1 MSQIKT
7 ERLVLRKW
15 ELPDAQALAAIVM
28 QPHVQRWLP
37 DWKNFDKRAERW
49 ISLVQRHYA
58 LCNPMENEQFISWAI
73 TFNGGIIGQIGV
85 GPKLDGLEIGYFIGE
100 DHQNSG
106 FATEAVKSV
115 VKYAFEV
122 FGFSRVIATVQPE
135 NLASNAVVK
144 KAGFT
149 FAKVINI
156 KDDGQTETL
165 SFNYYEILNPVQEPV
180 IIGVRE
186 NPDFIDR
193 AADYFNAKW
202 KIDRKLYHESMTCC
216 IATENPYPRWYLMLN
231 NGRIVGGCGI
241 IEDDFMVSNE
251 FSPWLCGLYVEKEE
265 RGKSLGDRLLS
276 HARMEAFSLELKKL
290 YLNTDH
296 IGYYEKYGWCYI
308 GDHDHKCGEKVR
320 VYEADAIQRLEGM
333 ADFFDIRADTYDS
346 HMLDDLNLAEFY
358 EAVANCF
365 ANHLPQKLLDL
376 GCGTGLE
383 LERLFEMSPE
393 MEVTGVDLSENML
406 KKLGEKYS
414 DKQIKLICGSYFD
427 VAFGNGYDS
436 ALSTYSFH
444 HFSEEEKL
452 VLYRK
457 IFDALASDGL
467 FVHGDY
473 TVKTLSRQQELIAA
487 NDRLR
492 ATNGIADGKFYHFD
506 IPFTAETEIK
516 LLLAAGFTEVKTAR
530 AWENTG
536 VFVARKKA

>member
-15 ELPDAQALAAIVM
+15 EVTDAQVLAKIVM

-37 DWKNFDKRAERW
+37 DWQNFDKRAERW
-49 ISLVQRHYA
+49 ISLVRRHYA

-73 TFNGGIIGQIGV
+73 TFDSRIIGQIGI

-100 DHQNSG
+100 DHQSRG
-106 FATEAVKSV
+106 FATEAVKAV
-115 VKYAFEV
+115 VKYAFDV

-144 KAGFT
+144 KAGFS
-149 FAKVINI
+149 FAEVVDI
-156 KDDGQTETL
+156 KDSGQTEFL
-165 SFNYYEILNPVQEPV
+165 PFNYYEILNPNEKPV

-202 KIDRKLYHESMTCC
+202 KIDRKLYHESMTDC
-216 IATENPYPRWYLMLN
+216 IATEKPYPRWYLMLRD
-231 NGRIVGGCGI
+231 GRTVGCCGI
-241 IEDDFMVSNE
+241 IENDFMVSDE
-251 FSPWLCGLYVEKEE
+251 FSPWMCGLYVEKEE
-265 RGKSLGDRLLS
+265 RGKSLGGRLLN
-276 HARMEAFSLELKKL
+276 HARMEAFSLGLKKL

-296 IGYYEKYGWCYI
+296 IGYYEKYGWRYI
-308 GDHDHKCGEKVR
+308 GDHDHKSGEKAR

-333 ADFFDIRADTYDS
+333 ADFFDIRADIYDS

-358 EAVANCF
+358 EAIAKCF
-365 ANHLPQKLLDL
+365 VNHLPQKLLDL

-383 LERLFEMSPE
+383 LEHLFEMSPE
-393 MEVTGVDLSENML
+393 LSVTGVDLSSNML
-406 KKLGEKYS
+406 KKLEEKYS
-414 DKQIKLICGSYFD
+414 DKQITLIHGSYFD
-427 VAFGNGYDS
+427 ADFGKNYDS

-452 VLYRK
+452 ALYRK
-457 IFDALASDGL
+457 IFDALKPGGI

-473 TVKTLSRQQELIAA
+473 TVKTLSRQQELITA
-487 NDRLR
+487 NDHLR
-492 ATNGIADGKFYHFD
+492 TANGISEGEFYHFD

-516 LLLAAGFTEVKTAR
+516 LLKAAGFAHAETVKEWDSTSI
-530 AWENTG
+530 
-536 VFVARKKA
+536 FVARK